1 MPLATIL
8 VEDSASI
15 RKSLI
20 PALVEFADAEI
31 IAVAGTAGEALAA
44 MNQHHA
50 RWRLAVVD
58 LFLQEGNG
66 LDVVRAA
73 QGRSRHQWVIVLT
86 NYATADIRR
95 RATDLG
101 ADAIFDKSTELDDFL
116 SFCGSLKSGAREP

>member
-15 RKSLI
+15 RESLV
-20 PALVEFADAEI
+20 PALVEFADAEV
-31 IAVAGTAGEALAA
+31 IAIAETAGEALAA
-44 MNQHHA
+44 MSQHES

-58 LFLQEGNG
+58 LFLQDGNG
-66 LDVVRAA
+66 LEVVRAA
-73 QGRSRHQWVIVLT
+73 QGRSRNQWVIVLT

-116 SFCGSLKSGAREP
+116 AFCGSLKSGAREA